1 MYVIGR
7 NMAKSRNLP
16 GVTRSLQWV
25 RIGASLEG
33 PQENAIELLD
43 SPGTLPP

>member
-1 MYVIGR
+1 
-7 NMAKSRNLP
+7 MAKSRNLP

-33 PQENAIELLD
+33 AQEDAIELLD
-43 SPGTLPP
+43 SPGTSSLR